1 MNFLDTKYK
10 RQSAAITSVIMLLL
24 LIALFFFGLRYLD
37 PPIEYGIAVNFG
49 TSDVGMG
56 DVQPTEPLKSASE
69 EVVEQQEEV
78 VEQQVV
84 TKSTAATVSEN
95 VVTQDI
101 EDAIA
106 IQKKQEAQKKAD
118 EIARVEKIKKDAIA
132 KQKAAEDAKR
142 KKLDALIGGVSNS
155 NGKASGGEGD
165 DNVPGDKGKI
175 TGDINAKGYYGNGG
189 NGGGGDYQ
197 LGNRK
202 PITRPK
208 PNYICDEE
216 GVVVVSIEVDTNGNV
231 IKATPGA
238 KGSTNTAACL
248 MSQAKEAALKT
259 RWSSDSSAP
268 SKQIGVIKYRF
279 SLSQ

>member
-69 EVVEQQEEV
+69 EVVEQQEEK

-84 TKSTAATVSEN
+84 TKATTATVSEN
-95 VVTQDI
+95 VVTQNI

-118 EIARVEKIKKDAIA
+118 ELARVEKIKKDAIA
-132 KQKAAEDAKR
+132 KTKSCGSCKS
-142 KKLDALIGGVSNS
+142 KKI
-155 NGKASGGEGD
+155 
-165 DNVPGDKGKI
+165 
-175 TGDINAKGYYGNGG
+175 
-189 NGGGGDYQ
+189 
-197 LGNRK
+197 R
-202 PITRPK
+202 
-208 PNYICDEE
+208 
-216 GVVVVSIEVDTNGNV
+216 
-231 IKATPGA
+231 
-238 KGSTNTAACL
+238 CL
-248 MSQAKEAALKT
+248 N
-259 RWSSDSSAP
+259 WW
-268 SKQIGVIKYRF
+268 F
-279 SLSQ
+279 

>member
-95 VVTQDI
+95 VVTQDM

-106 IQKKQEAQKKAD
+106 IQKKT
-118 EIARVEKIKKDAIA
+118 RSSEKS
-132 KQKAAEDAKR
+132 R
-142 KKLDALIGGVSNS
+142 
-155 NGKASGGEGD
+155 
-165 DNVPGDKGKI
+165 
-175 TGDINAKGYYGNGG
+175 
-189 NGGGGDYQ
+189 
-197 LGNRK
+197 
-202 PITRPK
+202 
-208 PNYICDEE
+208 
-216 GVVVVSIEVDTNGNV
+216 
-231 IKATPGA
+231 
-238 KGSTNTAACL
+238 
-248 MSQAKEAALKT
+248 
-259 RWSSDSSAP
+259 
-268 SKQIGVIKYRF
+268 
-279 SLSQ
+279 